1 MKSSWRRSSALR
13 SSIWTIFSTEA
24 PWRNTSSKC
33 GRSLFLRLSSW
44 RNYNSMYHY
53 IILGLFGFLDAL
65 QHAKKKAVV
74 DWPQRTSLH
83 AAQRFLG
90 FTNFFTVEIS
100 LKDSTPQPLPR
111 SVHGSQPGTYWTLS
125 LSEEC
130 HHHFVMYL
138 KWKYEKPVRQRVAC
152 DPSSVQCQFKCKV
165 QSTYKITHKP

>member
-65 QHAKKKAVV
+65 QHGLSQEKGCSRLATA
-74 DWPQRTSLH
+74 H
-83 AAQRFLG
+83 
-90 FTNFFTVEIS
+90 I
-100 LKDSTPQPLPR
+100 TPCCP
-111 SVHGSQPGTYWTLS
+111 TLS
-125 LSEEC
+125 WFHKFLYGRNFIKGLNTTTPSQKCSWVPARHILDPELIRGVSSS
-130 HHHFVMYL
+130 F
-138 KWKYEKPVRQRVAC
+138 C
-152 DPSSVQCQFKCKV
+152 DVFKMEIWEAGETESGMRSIKRAVSV
-165 QSTYKITHKP
+165 